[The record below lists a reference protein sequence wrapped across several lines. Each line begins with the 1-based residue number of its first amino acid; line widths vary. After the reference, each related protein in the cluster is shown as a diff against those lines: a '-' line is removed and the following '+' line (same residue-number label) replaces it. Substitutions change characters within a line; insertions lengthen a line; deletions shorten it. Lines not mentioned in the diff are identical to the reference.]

1 MPAFSQLMLLIAMLW
16 VSSSVHPCVANGLM
30 VALVGPGKH
39 AVIPPRKCVI
49 RLSWYRLHTAQTFRL
64 LPQLVFGQDV
74 MQRM

>member
-39 AVIPPRKCVI
+39 AVIPALQMCDQI
-49 RLSWYRLHTAQTFRL
+49 
-64 LPQLVFGQDV
+64 V
-74 MQRM
+74 MV

>member
-39 AVIPPRKCVI
+39 AVISPLQMCDQI
-49 RLSWYRLHTAQTFRL
+49 
-64 LPQLVFGQDV
+64 V
-74 MQRM
+74 MV